1 MAETDDAGEYEGWR
15 LRQLVA
21 SDQQFVD
28 DAAYIHLKIEALH
41 ERYTVPRAS
50 LPSSR
55 AHADFLQKIKPYVQA
70 WYGTWHETM
79 LNQPFYRVNSRV

>member
-41 ERYTVPRAS
+41 ER
-50 LPSSR
+50 
-55 AHADFLQKIKPYVQA
+55 
-70 WYGTWHETM
+70 
-79 LNQPFYRVNSRV
+79 